1 MCTTNIYTLGM
12 DRQVFWQASYLH
24 SSKINS
30 INKRWCN
37 QNIHKINSDIEKAIN
52 IAKKLKDEYDQSK
65 KKTRDYSGLKAFVVN
80 ELYVDD
86 GVVRTRKTD
95 SSNNQS

>member
-1 MCTTNIYTLGM
+1 MKMN
-12 DRQVFWQASYLH
+12 
-24 SSKINS
+24 
-30 INKRWCN
+30 N

-65 KKTRDYSGLKAFVVN
+65 KKTRDYSGLKAYVVN
-80 ELYVDD
+80 ELCVDD
-86 GVVRTRKTD
+86 GVVRTRKKD

>member
-1 MCTTNIYTLGM
+1 MKMN
-12 DRQVFWQASYLH
+12 
-24 SSKINS
+24 
-30 INKRWCN
+30 N

-65 KKTRDYSGLKAFVVN
+65 KKTRDYSGLKAYVVN

-86 GVVRTRKTD
+86 GVVRTRKKD
-95 SSNNQS
+95 SSNNQSYIKRT

>member
-1 MCTTNIYTLGM
+1 MKMN
-12 DRQVFWQASYLH
+12 
-24 SSKINS
+24 
-30 INKRWCN
+30 N

-52 IAKKLKDEYDQSK
+52 IAKKLKDEYDQLK
-65 KKTRDYSGLKAFVVN
+65 KKTRDYSGLKAYVVN

-86 GVVRTRKTD
+86 GVVRTRKKD

>member
-1 MCTTNIYTLGM
+1 MN
-12 DRQVFWQASYLH
+12 
-24 SSKINS
+24 
-30 INKRWCN
+30 N

-65 KKTRDYSGLKAFVVN
+65 KKTRDYSGLKAYVVN

-86 GVVRTRKTD
+86 GVVRIKSIHQTKSD
-95 SSNNQS
+95 

>member
-1 MCTTNIYTLGM
+1 MKMN
-12 DRQVFWQASYLH
+12 
-24 SSKINS
+24 
-30 INKRWCN
+30 N

-65 KKTRDYSGLKAFVVN
+65 KKTRDYSGLKAYVVN

-86 GVVRTRKTD
+86 GVVRTRKKD
-95 SSNNQS
+95 SSNNQSKIKRT